1 MRATLEQMSD
11 SPTASI
17 QEISAGL
24 FRIHVP
30 VGADVFPGGFSYNQ
44 YLLVDEMPLLFGTG
58 PRRMFAQVREQIGK
72 VMPLENLRFIAFSH
86 IEADEC
92 GAMADF
98 LAAAPK
104 ARPVCSELAA
114 RGWARDQYDV
124 QPVAMRDGQELGTGR
139 HQLVWISTPHLPHGR
154 ECGYLFDP
162 KRRILFCGDL
172 FAQGGPGETPI
183 TKDDIFRASE
193 AYRYQ
198 VDYYSYAR
206 ETPMLIEKLA
216 QLEPRVLACA
226 HGSAFS
232 GDCASL
238 LRRLGKVLEDEF

>member
-11 SPTASI
+11 SPAASI

-24 FRIHVP
+24 FRINVP

-44 YLLVDEMPLLFGTG
+44 YLLVDEMPLLFHTG
-58 PRRMFAQVREQIGK
+58 PRRMFAQVREQIEK
-72 VMPLENLRFIAFSH
+72 VMPVDQLRYIGFSH
-86 IEADEC
+86 VEADEC
-92 GAMADF
+92 GAMAEF

-114 RGWARDQYDV
+114 RSWARDQYDA
-124 QPVAMRDGQELGTGR
+124 QAVALRDGQELGTGR

-154 ECGYLFDP
+154 ECGFLYEP

-183 TKDDIFRASE
+183 TKEDIFRASE

-198 VDYYSYAR
+198 TDFYAYGR

-216 QLEPRVLACA
+216 QLEPRVLACM
-226 HGSAFS
+226 HGSAWS
-232 GDCASL
+232 GDGASL
-238 LRRLGKVLEDEF
+238 LRRLGAVLEEEL